1 MACPAA
7 CDAYSGGTQMPPRT
21 TSCGAAVAGAGG
33 AGIGRRVCSLYFWRW
48 LFTSSLVN
56 PSTFIS
62 SRILSAAEDLEG
74 IDEAAVQLRRPAPP
88 RLAVRLRRCRLLP
101 FRRGLDDPALDDVS
115 PRAQDATVVAAGRG
129 GVKVRLPV
137 SVGRVLVCGRES
149 ELRQRRRRAFRHGR
163 GLVLGERE
171 ERAAAAAVALP
182 VAGACGAVRALRAL
196 LGRLRAPGGHVR
208 RCSGPVPELR
218 RLHPARLL
226 RRRVPH
232 LVGGGVDPD
241 VLERH
246 ELLEHQRPRRR
257 ALQAPHLVRLQL
269 LPVRLHG
276 VVEELHA
283 EGELALEGVD
293 LEPLLLQ
300 AREELPEL
308 LRRLLR
314 RRQMVVLVVVVVSV
328 HHERLLRRLRDR
340 HCVRGAVAVAVG
352 LVV

>member
-1 MACPAA
+1 MAFHLI
-7 CDAYSGGTQMPPRT
+7 
-21 TSCGAAVAGAGG
+21 
-33 AGIGRRVCSLYFWRW
+33 IGQSIHLHQLADLLRGRH
-48 LFTSSLVN
+48 
-56 PSTFIS
+56 
-62 SRILSAAEDLEG
+62 LSAAEDLEG

-101 FRRGLDDPALDDVS
+101 FRRVRRRLDVDDPALDGVS
-115 PRAQDATVVAAGRG
+115 PRAQDATVVAAGG
-129 GVKVRLPV
+129 GIKVRLPV
-137 SVGRVLVCGRES
+137 SVGRVLVRGREG
-149 ELRQRRRRAFRHGR
+149 ELRQRRAFCRGR

-171 ERAAAAAVALP
+171 ERAAAAAAVALP
-182 VAGACGAVRALRAL
+182 VAGARGAVRALRAL
-196 LGRLRAPGGHVR
+196 LGRLRPPGGHVR
-208 RCSGPVPELR
+208 RCRGPVPELR

-246 ELLEHQRPRRR
+246 ELLQHQRPRRR

-314 RRQMVVLVVVVVSV
+314 RRQMVVVVVSV
-328 HHERLLRRLRDR
+328 HHERLLRRLRGR
-340 HCVRGAVAVAVG
+340 HCVRGAVAVG